1 MTSFNEGCLYI
12 PPSKNKIISAWHIDT
27 ASSGLV
33 HLNLGRLAKQFGGCP
48 VGKMVVQMNGQKVE
62 ILYNLWY
69 QNEVDKDYT
78 AATVFDEKGGPLI
91 YGEVFVCGLYE
102 QDLDPYQRT
111 AIVYAHHLESLGGR
125 SKKFILKDAIDK
137 ARMRL

>member
-1 MTSFNEGCLYI
+1 M
-12 PPSKNKIISAWHIDT
+12 PPSKNKVISVWHIDT

-33 HLNLGRLAKQFGGCP
+33 HLNLGRLEKQFGGCP
-48 VGKMVVQMNGQKVE
+48 VGYMDVQMNGQEVE

-69 QNEVDKDYT
+69 QDEVDKENT
-78 AATVFDEKGGPLI
+78 AATVYDENGDPLI
-91 YGEVFVCGLYE
+91 YGEVFVCGPYE

-111 AIVYAHHLESLGGR
+111 AIAKAQDVQLLGDG

-137 ARMRL
+137 ASMRL

>member
-1 MTSFNEGCLYI
+1 MTSFIGPRVYKS
-12 PPSKNKIISAWHIDT
+12 SKNKIISAWHIDT

-48 VGKMVVQMNGQKVE
+48 VGYMNVQMNGQEVE

-69 QNEVDKDYT
+69 QNEVDKENT
-78 AATVFDEKGGPLI
+78 AATVFDENGDPLI
-91 YGEVFVCGLYE
+91 YGEVFVSGLYE
-102 QDLDPYQRT
+102 GILNEHQEKAVHMAQDMML
-111 AIVYAHHLESLGGR
+111 LGDG

-137 ARMRL
+137 SSMRL

>member
-1 MTSFNEGCLYI
+1 MTSFIGPRVYKS
-12 PPSKNKIISAWHIDT
+12 SKNKVISVWHIDT

-33 HLNLGRLAKQFGGCP
+33 YLNLGRLEKQFGGCP
-48 VGKMVVQMNGQKVE
+48 VGYMDVQINGQEVE

-78 AATVFDEKGGPLI
+78 AATVFDENDDPLI

-102 QDLDPYQRT
+102 HDLDPYQRT
-111 AIVYAHHLESLGGR
+111 AIVKAHHLKSLGDR
-125 SKKFILKDAIDK
+125 SKKFILKDIV
-137 ARMRL
+137 R